1 MRNTLIVAAI
11 AALAFSSI
19 AEAKSCKDAT
29 GKFVKCPPPAAAPAK
44 TTACKDAKGKF
55 TKCPTTTAVATTTK
69 TSGGL
74 FGPKKSTTAV
84 ATTTTTGGATTTTT
98 AAGGPHCT
106 KGKPCGKSCI
116 AMDKVCHK

>member
-1 MRNTLIVAAI
+1 MHKTLILAAI
-11 AALAFSSI
+11 AALAFSSV
-19 AEAKSCKDAT
+19 AEAKTCKDAS
-29 GKFVKCPPPAAAPAK
+29 GKFTKCPVAAAPAK
-44 TTACKDAKGKF
+44 TAPCKDAKGKF

-74 FGPKKSTTAV
+74 FGPKKTTTAV